1 MHRRLVFVL
10 AMFGMVIG
18 SLSQVAVAFA
28 AGPTPAGPTL
38 PAPTHVTTQAYAPGE
53 DPARV
58 IVRWREKAVVTG
70 FVVQRA
76 TNYRF
81 TTGFATF
88 KVPAYAR
95 RYTLPGLLR
104 DKKYYIRI
112 RAVKG
117 HARSGWRTVTETT
130 PE

>member
-1 MHRRLVFVL
+1 MHRRLVFIL
-10 AMFGMVIG
+10 AMFAMVIG
-18 SLSQVAVAFA
+18 SLSQAAVASA

-38 PAPTHVTTQAYAPGE
+38 PAPTHVTTQTYAPFR

-58 IVRWREKAVVTG
+58 IVWWRERAVVTG
-70 FVVQRA
+70 FVIQRA
-76 TNYRF
+76 TDSRF

-88 KVPAYAR
+88 RVSAYAR
-95 RYTLPGLLR
+95 RYTLAGLLR
-104 DKKYYIRI
+104 DARYYIRI

-117 HARSGWRTVTETT
+117 HAHSRWRTVRQTT